1 MHTRLPAWARTRVFS
16 AFTRLFRPAGL
27 LLPAFLLF
35 LGALR
40 SLDHFNVM
48 LWLGAGFQVVV
59 CLLAFFSVPAN
70 RQGLGP
76 SLVTLYIIAL
86 GWLWLGTTPSSDWY
100 PDFAKAVLLVVPLL
114 VFSLQVLV
122 ESGAPAVRR
131 ARRLADRLAERK
143 DWPADL
149 AACRTLPEVKAL
161 REAIQRDASPALALL
176 SQGRVEVQLAALATL
191 EFRKDWRP
199 GQAEI
204 VLLAAQ
210 RAAVPTVRAAA
221 VAALGNLDERLI
233 IEALAEFLRDP
244 SWEVR
249 RAATEALLWDTE
261 HRWPWIRQ
269 AVRRCLADLTCADD
283 GPLRHEGQMLTAEA
297 VADVTAWAAQKGL
310 LGQRPAL
317 TLGLHYARALA
328 ECPSDELVREM
339 QRQVAS
345 LQTPASLRIEL
356 ARLLY
361 SSQALDRPLL
371 EALLTVANPAPLR
384 LLAAEALLLVEDCRE
399 EIVAVLCQLARLPN
413 REIAVNTA
421 DVVQHH
427 LGVDL
432 GLALGKPLPP
442 IYTRQAAEVARR
454 VLIWACQEGGRNQR
468 SVIQEKP
475 STL

>member
-1 MHTRLPAWARTRVFS
+1 MRTPLPTWARTRVFS
-16 AFTRLFRPAGL
+16 AFIRLSRPAAL
-27 LLPAFLLF
+27 FLPAFLLS

-40 SLDHFNVM
+40 SLDQGNVM
-48 LWLGAGFQVVV
+48 LWLGAGFQICV
-59 CLLAFFSVPAN
+59 CLLAFFSRQTA
-70 RQGLGP
+70 RQGWGP
-76 SLVTLYIIAL
+76 SVVTLYVIAL
-86 GWLWLGTTPSSDWY
+86 GWLWLSTTSSTDWY
-100 PDFAKAVLLVVPLL
+100 PDFAKSVLLVVPLL

-131 ARRLADRLAERK
+131 ARLLADRLAERK

-176 SQGRVEVQLAALATL
+176 SHRRVEVQLAALAAL

-221 VAALGNLDERLI
+221 VAALGNLDDRLI

-244 SWEVR
+244 SWDVR

-269 AVRRCLADLTCADD
+269 AVRRSLADSTCTDD
-283 GPLRHEGQMLTAEA
+283 GPLRHEGQMLNAEA
-297 VADVTAWAAQKGL
+297 VADLTAWVAQKGL
-310 LGQRPAL
+310 LGQRSAL

-328 ECPSDELVREM
+328 ECPSDELVRDM

-345 LQTPASLRIEL
+345 LQTPASLRVEL
-356 ARLLY
+356 ARLLH
-361 SSQALDRPLL
+361 SCQALDQPLL
-371 EALLTVANPAPLR
+371 AALLTVANPAPLR
-384 LLAAEALLLVEDCRE
+384 LLAAEALLATEDRHNE
-399 EIVAVLCQLARLPN
+399 AVAVLGQLARLPN

-421 DVVQHH
+421 DVVQRH
-427 LGVDL
+427 LGIDL
-432 GLALGKPLPP
+432 GLALGEPLPP

-454 VLIWACQEGGRNQR
+454 VLVWACQAGSRDQR
-468 SVIQEKP
+468 SGLPEKQ